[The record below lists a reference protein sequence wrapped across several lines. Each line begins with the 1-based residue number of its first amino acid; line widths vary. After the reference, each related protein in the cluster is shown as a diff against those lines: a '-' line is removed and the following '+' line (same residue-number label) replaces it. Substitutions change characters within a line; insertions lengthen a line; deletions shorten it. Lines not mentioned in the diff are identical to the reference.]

1 MAEFINNKLSKMFLP
16 VENLPG
22 NAHSFLATIELPRWF
37 SAGDTGDM
45 GLSTKLGRS
54 PGKGNG
60 NPLKYSWLG
69 NPIDWGT
76 WQAIVHGSQRVRHN
90 YMTE

>member
-1 MAEFINNKLSKMFLP
+1 MAESINNKLSKMFLL
-16 VENLPG
+16 VENLPV

-45 GLSTKLGRS
+45 GLTTKLGRI

-60 NPLKYSWLG
+60 NPLQYSWLG
-69 NPIDWGT
+69 NPMDWGT
-76 WQAIVHGSQRVRHN
+76 WAAIVHGVTKSQTQLHD
-90 YMTE
+90 